1 MYLIRLLLPLH
12 DNQKKE
18 FPAADFVQIRGDL
31 TERFGGATAF
41 VRAPAV
47 GLWKEE
53 DDEVVR
59 DEVVLFEV
67 MADRL
72 DREWWAGYRLRLQ
85 SQFRQKELVVW
96 ASAITR
102 L

>member
-12 DNQKKE
+12 DNQKTK
-18 FPAADFVQIRGDL
+18 FPAAYFAQIRKDL

-41 VRAPAV
+41 VRSPGV
-47 GLWKEE
+47 GLWKG
-53 DDEVVR
+53 DDEIIR
-59 DEVVLFEV
+59 DEVILFEV
-67 MADRL
+67 MADQL
-72 DREWWAGYRLRLQ
+72 DEGWWANYRIKLQ
-85 SQFRQKELVVW
+85 DQFRQKELLVW